1 MKKLLLTTVAAWSF
15 FAVYPAYAIPMLTVT
30 ATDNGVSLPF
40 VVGIST
46 PGNLTGTF
54 TDSAFS
60 QIAVAI
66 TGVPDVPSP
75 DLGTVTLQ
83 VSGSTGGGHTIAL
96 VATQSGLTQPAG
108 FNGQLTQTFNNL
120 IGGAGGA
127 TEDFLLN
134 GTVLNTHT
142 FAAAPPRVDTATFND
157 PNLAAITSDAQ
168 RFTASFT
175 AAGQDLEMTQE
186 FQAAAVRE
194 PGSLAILG
202 GALAMLGWIGLRRRR
217 MGDYSAA

>member
-1 MKKLLLTTVAAWSF
+1 MKKLLLSTVAAWSF
-15 FAVYPAYAIPMLTVT
+15 FAVYPAYAAPILSVT
-30 ATDNGVSLPF
+30 ATDNGTALPF
-40 VVGIST
+40 VVGINT

-96 VATQSGLTQPAG
+96 TATQTGLTQPAG
-108 FNGQLTQTFNNL
+108 FNGMLTQTFNNL

-134 GTVLNTHT
+134 GSVLNTHT
-142 FAAAPPRVDTATFND
+142 FAAAPPRVDTATFSD

-186 FQAAAVRE
+186 FQAAAVSE
-194 PGSLAILG
+194 PTSLAMFG
-202 GALAMLGWIGLRRRR
+202 TALTMMGFLGWRRRR
-217 MGDYSAA
+217 S